1 MIKRLLTHLKGNS
14 RRYGL
19 LLSLFILGTIGA
31 VALGNV
37 YSDAGLAPPTV
48 TSDKDDYAPGQV
60 AHITGSGWTLDQS
73 VHIEFKEEPDYPDY
87 HSYDIPVNEDGTWK
101 LDYNIEER
109 HLGVKF
115 TVTTTGK
122 TTGTIAST
130 SFTDA
135 GIRNVT
141 VAGTEF
147 CAGQTVSVS
156 FEAVASRVD
165 GSPNGNFN
173 DGNVFNIQLSDA
185 SGSFANP
192 VTIGTRAGKAD
203 NYTVTATIPLN
214 TAEGTKYRIQVVST
228 APASNAPKNTVDLII
243 KVAPS
248 SLSYSANTA
257 NYCVGTAITPNSP
270 TSSGSTPTSYSISA
284 ALPAGLTFNT
294 TTGIISGT
302 PTTPSAATNYMV
314 TATNACGSTSS
325 VINIGVN
332 SAPTFTACPS
342 NITTN
347 TVLGVC
353 SAPVTYIATASGTP
367 APTYSY
373 IFSGAT
379 TGTGTGTGSGAT
391 FNKGVTNVT
400 VKATNACGSVECKFT
415 ITVNDNEAPVVP
427 TLATATGECS
437 VTVVAPTTTD
447 NCAGTITGTT
457 TDPLTYTKEGTYKVT
472 FTFND
477 GNGNTSTATQTVV
490 VDDVTAPVVP
500 TLATATGECSVT
512 VVAPTTTDNC
522 AGTIT
527 GTTTDPL
534 TYTKEGTYKVTF
546 TFNDGNGN
554 TSTATQTVVVDD
566 VTAPVVTVPANIA
579 VKNDAG
585 ACSAVVTYN
594 VTASDNCSTVS
605 PILTEGLASGA
616 KFPVGTTTV
625 TYTATDAA
633 GNKTEESFT
642 VKVDNTAP
650 VLSAISGPIGPVAV
664 GTPVTLSA
672 NYTDNNLTSGTFTF
686 SIDGEN
692 YGNPKSATIANGKVS
707 GTFTLPTGVYNVKL
721 VITDAC
727 GATAEIIY
735 GGFVVVYDPNGG
747 FVTGGG
753 WIYSNPG
760 SLPSKPLAQ
769 GTANFGFNA
778 KYKNGK
784 NDVAEVDGSTNF
796 QFKEG
801 DFHFK
806 SSSHDA
812 MSLVV
817 AGRKATYR
825 GTGTVNGEG
834 TYKFMVT
841 VIDGNLTGGDG
852 IDKFRIRI
860 VGAGSPDEVIYD
872 NEMGILE
879 NADAVT
885 ALGSGSIVIHKPT
898 TSTPTKER
906 VADAADMFNGT
917 QPTFKAY
924 PNPIRDNAT
933 IEFAFAQDE
942 EYTLAI
948 YDVRGQLVKQLPGGS
963 AKANAPVQVKWE
975 DASAANGVYIIRLV
989 TKNGVQNLRVIREK

>member
-457 TDPLTYTKEGTYKVT
+457 TDPLTYTKEGTYQVR
-472 FTFND
+472 
-477 GNGNTSTATQTVV
+477 
-490 VDDVTAPVVP
+490 
-500 TLATATGECSVT
+500 
-512 VVAPTTTDNC
+512 
-522 AGTIT
+522 
-527 GTTTDPL
+527 
-534 TYTKEGTYKVTF
+534 F

-672 NYTDNNLTSGTFTF
+672 NYIDNNLASGTFTF
-686 SIDGEN
+686 STDGDT
-692 YGNPKSATIANGKVS
+692 YGNLQPATVSNGKVS
-707 GTFTLPTGVYNVKL
+707 GTFSLPTGVYNVKL
-721 VITDAC
+721 VVTDAC
-727 GATAEIIY
+727 GLTAEIIY
-735 GGFVVVYDPNGG
+735 GGFVVIYDPNGG

-760 SLPSKPLAQ
+760 SMPSKPLAH

-784 NDVAEVDGSTNF
+784 NDVSEVDGSTNF

-806 SSSHDA
+806 SSSHTA

-825 GTGTVNGEG
+825 GEGTVNGEG
-834 TYKFMVT
+834 RYEFMVS

-852 IDKFRIRI
+852 IDKFRIKI
-860 VGAGSPDEVIYD
+860 WGAGSPGKVIYD
-872 NEMGILE
+872 NELGIVE
-879 NADAVT
+879 NADATT

-898 TSTPTKER
+898 TTPTRER
-906 VADAADMFNGT
+906 VAT
-917 QPTFKAY
+917 QAEVFTPATVTESKLTGY
-924 PNPIRDNAT
+924 PNPFRDNAT
-933 IEFAFAQDE
+933 IAFTFGQEE
-942 EYTLAI
+942 EYNLDI
-948 YDVRGQLVKQLPGGS
+948 YDTKGALVKHYPAGK
-963 AKANAPVQVKWE
+963 AKANTQVEVKVD
-975 DASAANGVYIIRLV
+975 DAKMPTGVYIIKLS
-989 TKNGVQNLRVIREK
+989 TKTKVQNLRMVRE